1 MMVPILGV
9 VLLILGG
16 TINVHEEPFDK
27 EQFEEMSKVVSADEY
42 NQKKP
47 VSTSTVQ
54 PEVELK
60 AEVAPV
66 EAAKEEGQ

>member
-9 VLLILGG
+9 ALLILGG
-16 TINVHEEPFDK
+16 IINVHEEPFDK